1 MTQSGRH
8 PVSGPPTRA
17 SEDVLLSW
25 VNVGAAVLIT
35 VIAAALA
42 VMCIL
47 EIRLHGSDWF
57 VAAFGLS
64 VAIVS
69 PWIWA
74 TSTYIRA
81 SRVLVEHGA
90 SPTVLTVVRYH
101 GASMLG
107 SAYVAIIM
115 VLLALRHYH

>member
-1 MTQSGRH
+1 MTESGRP

-35 VIAAALA
+35 LIAAALA

-47 EIRLHGSDWF
+47 EIRLHGGDWF
-57 VAAFGLS
+57 LASFGLGL
-64 VAIVS
+64 AILS

-81 SRVLVEHGA
+81 SRTLVEHGA
-90 SPTVLTVVRYH
+90 SPTVLTVVRYY
-101 GASMLG
+101 GASVLA
-107 SAYVAIIM
+107 STYVAIIM